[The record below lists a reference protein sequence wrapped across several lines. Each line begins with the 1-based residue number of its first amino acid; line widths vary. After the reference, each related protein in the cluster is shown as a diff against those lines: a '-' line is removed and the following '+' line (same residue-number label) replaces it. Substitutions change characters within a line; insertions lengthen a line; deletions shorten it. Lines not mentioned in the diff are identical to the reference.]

1 MSNHVNIYTRQIEK
15 LEAALEQK
23 TSRIKQLENSEDRLR
38 TTMKNS
44 WKSGEGTRIT
54 ELLDRLIE
62 TENSELNL
70 KERVWNLERNGKEL
84 QIKVH
89 ISPY

>member
-1 MSNHVNIYTRQIEK
+1 MSNHVNIYTRQIEE